1 VQCVP
6 GILLRK
12 ADAAGRLREACS
24 IRKKRLR
31 SLRHREKSLRSL
43 WHREKRLRS
52 LRHREKS
59 LRSLRYREKNLR
71 NMQYRE
77 KRLRGR
83 QDKMEPEEPAGIEN
97 DEAGAGQ
104 NR

>member
-1 VQCVP
+1 
-6 GILLRK
+6 LRYR
-12 ADAAGRLREACS
+12 G
-24 IRKKRLR
+24 KR
-31 SLRHREKSLRSL
+31 
-43 WHREKRLRS
+43 
-52 LRHREKS
+52 

-71 NMQYRE
+71 NMQHRK